1 MEEEEKRRKR
11 KTFSVSSVFR
21 KGGRPFLL
29 GHAALSWK
37 GGGGISPRTFEYLPR
52 VPDFFSGERYLRGE
66 GEGRLA
72 AMSLKEEIFGQSC
85 VEKWMLNG

>member
-1 MEEEEKRRKR
+1 MEEKKKRRKR

-29 GHAALSWK
+29 GRAALSWK
-37 GGGGISPRTFEYLPR
+37 GGGRGISPRTFEYFPR
-52 VPDFFSGERYLRGE
+52 FPDFFPTKYIWE
-66 GEGRLA
+66 GGLA

-85 VEKWMLNG
+85 VERWMLNG